1 MRHTIP
7 ARVFSWLK
15 LTELKS
21 TKIVSPSA
29 HTMLSYFTCVLPQ
42 LPRPV
47 HEEPLQPHSAHAV
60 AHFGRL
66 AEQSPITGYE
76 PKGLMT
82 AGGDAANTTLGRSS
96 ICSMTTQGDHST
108 TPSAG
113 HKWESSDISLAS
125 QLLSQNREGSGDGL
139 PLYHTSREAS
149 SHPLESARE
158 NSLQGFFC
166 MALTQQSQ
174 VESK

>member
-1 MRHTIP
+1 MSWCVQSTCVNNVHLFTPTVHHIIP

-29 HTMLSYFTCVLPQ
+29 HPMLSYFTWVLPQ

-47 HEEPLQPHSAHAV
+47 HEEPLQPHSAQAV

-66 AEQSPITGYE
+66 AEQSPLTGYE

-82 AGGDAANTTLGRSS
+82 AGSDTASTTSGRSS
-96 ICSMTTQGDHST
+96 TCSMTTQGDHST

-113 HKWESSDISLAS
+113 QKRRAA
-125 QLLSQNREGSGDGL
+125 
-139 PLYHTSREAS
+139 TSAWIR
-149 SHPLESARE
+149 R
-158 NSLQGFFC
+158 C
-166 MALTQQSQ
+166 
-174 VESK
+174 